1 MHGFIPST
9 KNDARQSVKLLEAHG
24 GRRVERH
31 EAHDGRLDV
40 GRRAEVVLAHA
51 HHMVD
56 LCVQLHVGGQ
66 AGPERGTG
74 LRDQS
79 HRELALEHQYGHSE
93 ERSMRQQAEDERG
106 GYLVGRVGDADVK
119 VGQLCFYKVA
129 YDDLE
134 STLLGPRG
142 KGQFYYYLLSLRGDR
157 GRMVDV
163 LALHALCELGR
174 HARVHFHRRAVL
186 CLLQYSHSQVSCTR
200 PNFKDFIRRAEIG
213 LYGQIS
219 SSSE

>member
-9 KNDARQSVKLLEAHG
+9 KNDARQSVKLLEAYG

-31 EAHDGRLDV
+31 EAHDGRLDI
-40 GRRAEVVLAHA
+40 GRRAEVILAHA

-74 LRDQS
+74 LRNQS

-106 GYLVGRVGDADVK
+106 GYLVGRVGNADVK

-142 KGQFYYYLLSLRGDR
+142 QIFCFVELKKEAIGDGWWTYLP
-157 GRMVDV
+157 
-163 LALHALCELGR
+163 
-174 HARVHFHRRAVL
+174 
-186 CLLQYSHSQVSCTR
+186 CTR
-200 PNFKDFIRRAEIG
+200 FVSSAAMRGSISTAVQCFAFSNIRTVRFPVPGPTSRTLSVGRRLACMAK
-213 LYGQIS
+213 
-219 SSSE
+219 